1 MTATGMTATG
11 NGTPPRGRAVTVGRG
26 CVVVVWLVTLG
37 YAGLV
42 LLRYVAYDSNRYVA
56 ELNAET
62 LWLFLPAYALA
73 SAAWCFRRFGLAFFA
88 TIAVAFHVITV
99 GASIGGAE
107 PIPAEA
113 RAAPHLRVLSA
124 NVRFSNPTKARL
136 AAELMRVDAD
146 VVLLQE
152 VTSGWLRILELAGFD
167 ARYRYRIAEPHE
179 DSRGMA
185 VYSRVPLT
193 NQLVVEPDGVPTIAA
208 RVTVRGRPVSLVNV
222 HAGGPTEGMPFH
234 RATVAVVRELV
245 RTRPAPRV
253 VAGDFNATPY
263 NRTMHLMSQLGLE
276 SAHVRRGRGLA
287 VTWPN
292 GKHPLPPVRIDH
304 VLVDPDVVV
313 LDVRELRGSG
323 SDHKPV
329 LADLAIL

>member
-1 MTATGMTATG
+1 MTATDFD
-11 NGTPPRGRAVTVGRG
+11 TPSRGRAVAVGRM
-26 CVVVVWLVTLG
+26 CTVVIWLVTLG

-42 LLRYVAYDSNRYVA
+42 LLRYVAYDSNRFFA

-62 LWLFLPAYALA
+62 VWLFLPAYALA

-99 GASIGGAE
+99 GASIGRVE

-113 RAAPHLRVLSA
+113 RAAPQLRVLSA

-152 VTSGWLRILELAGFD
+152 VTSGWARILELAGFD
-167 ARYRYRIAEPHE
+167 ARYRYRMIEPRE

-185 VYSRVPLT
+185 VYSRFPLA
-193 NQLVVEPDGVPTIAA
+193 NQLVVDPSGVTTMAA
-208 RVTVRGRPVSLVNV
+208 QVTVRGQPVSVVNV
-222 HAGGPTEGMPFH
+222 HAVGPSEGMSSH
-234 RATVAVVRELV
+234 RASVAVVRQLV

-263 NRTMHLMSQLGLE
+263 NRTLHLMSQLGLD

-292 GKHPLPPVRIDH
+292 GEHPVLPVRIDH

-313 LDVRELRGSG
+313 LDVHELKGSG

-329 LADLAIL
+329 LADLALL